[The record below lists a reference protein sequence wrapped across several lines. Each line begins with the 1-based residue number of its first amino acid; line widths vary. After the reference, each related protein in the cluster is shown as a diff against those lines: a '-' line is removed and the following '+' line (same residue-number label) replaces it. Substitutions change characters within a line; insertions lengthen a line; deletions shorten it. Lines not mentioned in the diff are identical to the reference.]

1 MKLYKTTITPT
12 SNFLTSLKGD
22 TLFGQLCWSIRFIF
36 GRKRLEELLSNYD
49 KSPFLIVSD
58 GFASGYL
65 PKPKMT
71 SILLEENTLN
81 KKSNRKK
88 VWLTQKELRS
98 GEYYKART
106 DKDINNIDKKDTI
119 IRNSINYKTA
129 TTEGDKFSPYGVNEM
144 SFSKKDI
151 YFLLGHDFKLEDLE
165 QCLEFVSKSGY
176 GKDSTIGKGRFEFT
190 SLEEINNI
198 DISNTY
204 MSLSP
209 FAPHNL
215 QCKEIYYEPFT
226 RFGKSG
232 ANRAFKNPFKKPII
246 FADCG
251 AVIKFENKID
261 IKYIG
266 KAVTN
271 ISTYYKDTIH
281 QGYSIILPIKELEQ

>member
-12 SNFLTSLKGD
+12 SNFLTPLKGD
-22 TLFGQLCWSIRFIF
+22 TLFGHLCWSIRFVF
-36 GRKRLEELLSNYD
+36 GKKRLEEFLNDYD
-49 KSPFLIVSD
+49 NNPFLIISD
-58 GFASGYL
+58 GFPTGYL
-65 PKPKMT
+65 PKPKMM
-71 SILLEENTLN
+71 SNLLGENTLE

-88 VWLTQKELRS
+88 VWLAKKELEN

-106 DKDINNIDKKDTI
+106 DKEINNIDKKDTI

-151 YFLLGHDFKLEDLE
+151 FFLVRFDFKLEELNK
-165 QCLEFVSKSGY
+165 CLEFVSKSGY

-190 SLEEINNI
+190 SFEEVDKN

-204 MSLSP
+204 MALSP
-209 FAPHNL
+209 FVVHNL
-215 QCKEIYYEPFT
+215 KCKEIYYEPFT

-232 ANRAFKNPFKKPII
+232 ASRAFKNPFKKPII
-246 FADCG
+246 FADYG
-251 AVIKFENKID
+251 AVIKFEKKMD
-261 IKYIG
+261 IRYIG

-271 ISTYYKDTIH
+271 ISTYNDIVH
-281 QGYSIILPIKELEQ
+281 QGYSIVLPIKELGQ

>member
-1 MKLYKTTITPT
+1 MKLYKTIITPT
-12 SNFLTSLKGD
+12 SNFSTLLKGD
-22 TLFGQLCWSIRFIF
+22 TLFGQLCWSVRFVF
-36 GRKRLEELLSNYD
+36 GRKRLEELLSDYD

-58 GFASGYL
+58 GFSSGYL

-71 SILLEENTLN
+71 SVLLGENILD

-88 VWLTQKELRS
+88 VWLTQKELRN

-129 TTEGDKFSPYGVNEM
+129 TTEGDKFSPYGINEM
-144 SFSKKDI
+144 NFSKKDI
-151 YFLLGHDFKLEDLE
+151 YFLLGDYFKLEDLE

-190 SLEEINNI
+190 SLEKISSI

-209 FAPHNL
+209 FVPCNL
-215 QCKEIYYEPFT
+215 QYKEIYYEPFT

-232 ANRAFKNPFKKPII
+232 ANRAFKKPFKKPII
-246 FADCG
+246 FADYG
-251 AVIKFENKID
+251 AVVKFDKKID
-261 IKYIG
+261 IKYVG
-266 KAVTN
+266 KAVVN
-271 ISTYYKDTIH
+271 ISTYEDIVH
-281 QGYSIILPIKELEQ
+281 QGYSIVLPIKELD